1 LDCELDELAWVNS
14 SLIFS
19 LYFLNN
25 DLLSI
30 SSFKIRLNWELRFVV
45 YLICFLQVYHDFTI
59 KSMIQ
64 QTNSSGLRFFFPFLK
79 FFFFNFVLQHLI
91 YYELNFIFF
100 SFYKVISFS
109 FDFHGDLI
117 RIPRGYLFMI
127 LANINFFAVNHCLF
141 YCLSRFIYRCCLFL
155 IILLN

>member
-30 SSFKIRLNWELRFVV
+30 SSFKIRLNWELKFVV

-59 KSMIQ
+59 KSTIQ

-79 FFFFNFVLQHLI
+79 FFFLQLRPSTFDLLWIELYFFFLFIRLFHSHLI
-91 YYELNFIFF
+91 LLCYQIRSWRPYKNTKRI
-100 SFYKVISFS
+100 SFYDIGK
-109 FDFHGDLI
+109 H
-117 RIPRGYLFMI
+117 
-127 LANINFFAVNHCLF
+127 
-141 YCLSRFIYRCCLFL
+141 
-155 IILLN
+155 